1 MKKLLFFLIT
11 LTTLTNVSYASFPIA
26 DTLQTEEIKQY
37 HYNLQKMG
45 IDLTSC
51 KCVSCRHGLT
61 PLVSKPKEVPRK
73 EDLNFDQEKIELN
86 GSFYAFLSILS
97 ALGAIVFAL
106 LTLGSALQHNGNPF
120 PFLLL
125 TLASIGSTIFSAIQA
140 RKKGAS
146 WGKAVLGLGIVILGV
161 LLIMVLIA

>member
-1 MKKLLFFLIT
+1 
-11 LTTLTNVSYASFPIA
+11 
-26 DTLQTEEIKQY
+26 
-37 HYNLQKMG
+37 MG

-61 PLVSKPKEVPRK
+61 PLVSKPKILPKKKESVIQEEKSVPNGNQFVF
-73 EDLNFDQEKIELN
+73 LSVFSALLAVIFSFLFLA
-86 GSFYAFLSILS
+86 GSFK
-97 ALGAIVFAL
+97 
-106 LTLGSALQHNGNPF
+106 HNGNPF

-125 TLASIGSTIFSAIQA
+125 TLASIGSTIFSAIQV